1 MTLKKEVLFLD
12 FRNLDH
18 LFQITDPVLFIESC
32 YQELL
37 GRNIN
42 PFDLKNLVLLFHQG
56 MNRHALI
63 YCISKSEEFHERFMI
78 ENFSIFK
85 KGYLKYKRCV

>member
-63 YCISKSEEFHERFMI
+63 SVSYTHLSVKHSHLLHPSDTMGNAR
-78 ENFSIFK
+78 S
-85 KGYLKYKRCV
+85 V